1 MIISYRRGI
10 FSFWEINVNKMTR
23 VLSER
28 KTYEKR
34 IEGDGSQ
41 EDIGVENISSR
52 RKSNCSGSE
61 VVTGRFVQGIVR
73 RTM

>member
-23 VLSER
+23 GLSER

-34 IEGDGSQ
+34 TEGEGSQ
-41 EDIGVENISSR
+41 EDIGVKNISSR
-52 RKSNCSGSE
+52 RKSNAVALKLSQAVLFRE
-61 VVTGRFVQGIVR
+61 
-73 RTM
+73 